1 MVAALGHSVV
11 TTIDR
16 QPHAVAPLPDEYPK
30 ARKSITA
37 LSRLPR
43 EAPMAA
49 PAVFPQP
56 PDPDDYD
63 GGRRWHKYCKLET
76 IEARHRHLTKVTGH
90 LRELAALKHLDVG
103 DNGIESFERNGDHEG
118 LETLAVYSNN
128 LCSLELPRFGNLR
141 FLGVGYNRIEAL
153 PITLGDRCPLLE
165 AFDGYFNHLS
175 SLDASLDA
183 LGGCVHLKQCVL
195 AGNPCALLPQYR
207 KRVAHALHVVRLD
220 DLVLSKGEDDVYGD
234 DETIS
239 VHVTL
244 RALLGLDAPAAA
256 SDAADPTEEGVFV
269 EFLIVGA
276 PPATAR
282 RTARLPWRAAL
293 LAPPAPDAPSPP
305 SVDVVLGV
313 PASAVVRDGLKSTGL
328 LVSVLKATPAAE
340 EDGAEALA
348 VVAAATVPLAALL
361 EPSFSADS
369 RLVETGALAFEAP
382 GGGGEG
388 SVTLAVRL
396 NPPEDVPGPE
406 ELEEDEE

>member
-1 MVAALGHSVV
+1 M
-11 TTIDR
+11 
-16 QPHAVAPLPDEYPK
+16 
-30 ARKSITA
+30 
-37 LSRLPR
+37 
-43 EAPMAA
+43 
-49 PAVFPQP
+49 AVFPQP
-56 PDPDDYD
+56 PDPADYD
-63 GGRRWHKYCKLET
+63 GERRWHRYCQLET
-76 IEARHRHLTKVTGH
+76 IEARHRQLTRVTRD
-90 LRELAALKHLDVG
+90 LRALVNLKHLDVG

-118 LETLAVYSNN
+118 LETLALYSNN

-165 AFDGYFNHLS
+165 AFDGAFNALS
-175 SLDASLDA
+175 SLDASLDS
-183 LGGCVHLKQCVL
+183 LSGCVHLKQCVL

-207 KRVAHALHVVRLD
+207 RRVAHALHVVRLD
-220 DLVLSKGEDDVYGD
+220 DVALSKGEDDVYGD
-234 DETIS
+234 DETIR

-244 RALLGLDAPAAA
+244 RALLGLDAPASA
-256 SDAADPTEEGVFV
+256 SDAADPLEEGVFV
-269 EFLIVGA
+269 EFLVVGA
-276 PPATAR
+276 PQMTAR
-282 RTARLPWRAAL
+282 RTARLPWRAAPV
-293 LAPPAPDAPSPP
+293 APPAPDAPSPA
-305 SVDVVLGV
+305 SIDVVLGV
-313 PASAVVRDGLKSTGL
+313 PATAAVRDGLKATGL
-328 LVSVLKATPAAE
+328 LVSVLKAMP

-396 NPPEDVPGPE
+396 NPPEDVPAE